1 MSTSEVMI
9 EECMNNV
16 SKYLS
21 CVTGKQEGDQSQT
34 NQGQKVLS
42 LVEYKIR
49 ISKTH
54 CLNVYYNVKSLT
66 HQES

>member
-34 NQGQKVLS
+34 NQGQKVLLKLS
-42 LVEYKIR
+42 RIR
-49 ISKTH
+49 NQDI
-54 CLNVYYNVKSLT
+54 
-66 HQES
+66 